1 MDAPRMNTDR
11 RTTGEHIGTA
21 LRHTRAACECNLK
34 GDEMAAVRREAEQ
47 AIAALTKI
55 VNGDGHE

>member
-1 MDAPRMNTDR
+1 MDAPRMNTER

-21 LRHTRAACECNLK
+21 LRHTRAACKRNLK
-34 GDEMAAVRREAEQ
+34 GEDMATVRREAAQ
-47 AIAALTKI
+47 AMAALAKI

>member
-1 MDAPRMNTDR
+1 MAARRMNTER
-11 RTTGEHIGTA
+11 RTTGERIGTA
-21 LRHTRAACECNLK
+21 LRHTRAACERNLK
-34 GDEMAAVRREAEQ
+34 GDEMAVRREAAQ